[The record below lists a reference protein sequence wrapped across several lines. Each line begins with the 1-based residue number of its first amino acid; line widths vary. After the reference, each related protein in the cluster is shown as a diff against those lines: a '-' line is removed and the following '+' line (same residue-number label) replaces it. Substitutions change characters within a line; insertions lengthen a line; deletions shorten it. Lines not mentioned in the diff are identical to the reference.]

1 MKLSKREKERLYEEE
16 TTLLKE
22 TKDCCLLIT
31 EDKTMFTGTTK
42 ELLLLD
48 SIAIAN
54 TLKELE
60 LDIENIDELF
70 GAIKGFLKD
79 VEINDEDSED
89 DKEKNIKEIFD
100 KLRKGV

>member
-1 MKLSKREKERLYEEE
+1 MKLSKREKEKLYEEG

-31 EDKTMFTGTTK
+31 EDKTIFTGTTK
-42 ELLLLD
+42 ELTLLD

-54 TLKELE
+54 TLNELE
-60 LDIENIDELF
+60 LNIEDVDKLF
-70 GAIKGFLKD
+70 NAIKEFLKD
-79 VEINDEDSED
+79 VEINGEDSEN
-89 DKEKNIKEIFD
+89 DKEKNVKKIFD

>member
-1 MKLSKREKERLYEEE
+1 MKLSKREKERLYEEG

-22 TKDCCLLIT
+22 TKDCCLLIK